1 MDVISIGGTKLTP
14 SIILDAKNGWIE
26 IEGNSIMDDATEFYK
41 TILEFVK
48 VYSTKPSSKTVVKIK
63 LNYITLPS
71 SKCILELLKTVES
84 IHKKDNCKVVVNWY
98 YTTNEM
104 LNAGKDYQSIIK
116 LPFNM
121 IEE

>member
-1 MDVISIGGTKLTP
+1 MDVISIYGTKLTP

-26 IEGNSIMDDATEFYK
+26 IEGNSIMDDATAFYK

-48 VYSTKPSSKTVVKIK
+48 VYATKPSSKTVVKIK

-71 SKCILELLKTVES
+71 SKCILELLKAVES
-84 IHKKDNCKVVVNWY
+84 IHKKDSSKVIVNWY

>member
-1 MDVISIGGTKLTP
+1 MDVISIYGTKLTP

-26 IEGNSIMDDATEFYK
+26 IEGNSIMDDATAFYK

-48 VYSTKPSSKTVVKIK
+48 VYATKPSSKTVVKIK
-63 LNYITLPS
+63 LNYINLPS
-71 SKCILELLKTVES
+71 SKCILELLKAVES
-84 IHKKDNCKVVVNWY
+84 IHKKDSSKVIVNWY